1 MKENLIDLAN
11 QRIRDAQTILV
22 ISHIRP
28 DGDAVGSLLSLGLS
42 LQESGKSVDMVLADG
57 VPSTFQHLPGTE
69 QVLKKPKG
77 IYELIIVLDC
87 SDLLRLGE
95 ALEGYP
101 PPDINIDHHVTNVR
115 FASINLVDTNA
126 VATTEILAD
135 ILPQGGFPINKPIA
149 TNLLNGLI
157 TDTLGFRTSNTTPKA
172 LRVAADLMEDWDL
185 DLSELYQQAL
195 LNRSIKA
202 ARYWGVGLSKIKRK
216 DRLIWTTLT
225 QADRSLVNYPG
236 KDDADLINVLSS
248 IKEADIALI
257 FIEQPNGNIKV
268 SWRAKPG
275 FDVSQVALRFG
286 GGGHKPAAGAEITGS
301 MEYVQEEV
309 IKATSLLLNGRPR
322 QGKGE

>member
-1 MKENLIDLAN
+1 MNKNLIEIAN
-11 QRIRDAQTILV
+11 QQIHNSQTILV
-22 ISHIRP
+22 ISHVRP

-42 LQESGKSVDMVLADG
+42 LKESGKSVDMVLTDG
-57 VPSTFQHLPGTE
+57 VPTTFQHLPGSE

-77 IYELIIVLDC
+77 RYELFIVLDC
-87 SDLLRLGE
+87 SDFLRVGE
-95 ALEGYP
+95 AMEGYP
-101 PPDINIDHHVTNVR
+101 PPDINIDHHVTNVH
-115 FASINLVDTNA
+115 FANINLVDTDA

-135 ILPQGGFPINKPIA
+135 LLPRGGFPLNKAIA

-157 TDTLGFRTSNTTPKA
+157 TDTLGFRTSNMTPKA
-172 LRVAADLMEDWDL
+172 LRTAAELMEKWDL

-202 ARYWGVGLSKIKRK
+202 ARYWGVGLSKIQRK

-225 QADRSLVNYPG
+225 QADRSLVSYPG

-248 IKEADIALI
+248 IEEADIALI

-286 GGGHKPAAGAEITGS
+286 GGGHKPAAGAEIAGS
-301 MEYVQEEV
+301 LENVQEEV
-309 IKATSLLLNGRPR
+309 IEATRLLLNGRPR